1 MNIALILSGGI
12 GSRIDSAVPKQYIK
26 VGNKPI
32 IVYCMEQL
40 FLHPK
45 IDKVQIAADSI
56 WREEISRWIPKE
68 ERQKKFQG
76 FSDPGQNRQLSV
88 FYALK
93 EIRKYAKDSDYV
105 LIHDAARPLLSKE
118 QISACFD
125 RIVGHEGVLPVLH
138 LKDTLYLSKDGIHI
152 SSLLNRAEIV
162 AGQAPEVF
170 QLGAY
175 YRANQRLLPDKI
187 LEINGSAEPAVMAG
201 MDIAVI
207 SGEERN
213 FKITTKADLERFS
226 RIIEDR
232 KD

>member
-40 FLHPK
+40 FLHPQ

-125 RIVGHEGVLPVLH
+125 GIVGHEGVLPILH